1 VPVAQDRLSAEIAG
15 VSALAEPVRRA
26 LYLYVCGEEGEVSR
40 DQAAAAVGSSRSMA
54 GFHLDRLVEEG
65 LLAASFRRLTGRT
78 GPGAGRPAK
87 LYRRS
92 QRQLALSLPPR
103 SYELAAR
110 ILASAVDASPSAKLR
125 ATLTESARELGERI
139 GADAAAQAGSA
150 PDRGEALA
158 TLDDALAATGF
169 EPEREAGEVRFRNC
183 PFHALTEEHR
193 ELICGMNLAL
203 VEGMVAG
210 VGLAS
215 AKPRL
220 DPQPGRCCVCI
231 DLPRKRERR
240 GKASRAKPRVGPR
253 VQTAAS
259 PKRTR

>member
-1 VPVAQDRLSAEIAG
+1 MAQDRLLAEIAG

-26 LYLYVCGEEGEVSR
+26 LYLYVCGQEGEVTR
-40 DQAAAAVGSSRSMA
+40 DHAAAAVGTSRSMA
-54 GFHLDRLVEEG
+54 GFHLDRLVDEG
-65 LLAASFRRLTGRT
+65 LLEASFRRLTGRT

-125 ATLTESARELGERI
+125 ATLTDFARELGERI

-150 PDRGEALA
+150 PDRGEPLA
-158 TLDDALAATGF
+158 TLEDALAATGF
-169 EPEREAGEVRFRNC
+169 EPERAPDDIRFRNC

-203 VEGMVAG
+203 VQGMVAG
-210 VGLAS
+210 LGLAS

-231 DLPRKRERR
+231 DLPCVRERR
-240 GKASRAKPRVGPR
+240 GKASRAKPRASRRARP
-253 VQTAAS
+253 TATS
-259 PKRTR
+259 RRSR

>member
-1 VPVAQDRLSAEIAG
+1 MSQDRLLAEIAG

-26 LYLYVCGEEGEVSR
+26 LYLYVSGQDGEVTR
-40 DQAAAAVGSSRSMA
+40 DQAAKAVETSRSMA

-92 QRQLALSLPPR
+92 DRQLALSLPPR

-110 ILASAVDASPSAKLR
+110 ILAGAIDASPSPRLR
-125 ATLTESARELGERI
+125 STLTESARALGEQV
-139 GADAAAQAGSA
+139 GGDAAERAGAA
-150 PDRGEALA
+150 PERGEPLA
-158 TLDDALAATGF
+158 ILNDALVATGF
-169 EPEREAGEVRFRNC
+169 EPERKAGEVRFRNC

-193 ELICGMNLAL
+193 ELVCGMNLAL

-220 DPQPGRCCVCI
+220 DPLPGRCCVCI
-231 DLPRKRERR
+231 DLPRGSERR
-240 GKASRAKPRVGPR
+240 VMASSVKPRSRRRPR
-253 VQTAAS
+253 AAATPRRS
-259 PKRTR
+259 R